1 MYNGYSFQE
10 IIVLLLATPVFL
22 MVLVAFLNVD
32 GINNLVL
39 KTSGTS
45 RLNSFMPNKEAWQ
58 AGFKVFYTLLCLS
71 VLTILILYTHDSITE
86 GQWFKDFFRWI
97 FLIILAGSGISIIY
111 RAITHLS
118 K

>member
-45 RLNSFMPNKEAWQ
+45 
-58 AGFKVFYTLLCLS
+58 
-71 VLTILILYTHDSITE
+71 ILILYTHDSITE